1 MMKSGHPDPNPP
13 WSSATSCHMHQTIT
27 SASPAGNAANDL
39 TARVHPKSS
48 SFKGSLIIFSLLSL
62 FTFSCVAQKVDYDKK
77 LTELGIKLLEPSKP
91 VANYVKAVRVGNLL
105 FLSGHGPVLPDG
117 SMTKG
122 KVGVDLTLEQ
132 GYAAAKL
139 TAEGMLATIKAEL
152 GDLNRV
158 KRIVK
163 VNGWVNCPPEFGDHP
178 KVINGC
184 SDLMV
189 AVFGEKGKHAR
200 AAMGAGSLP
209 FNTSVEIEMVV
220 EVE

>member
-1 MMKSGHPDPNPP
+1 MTKFKQVHK
-13 WSSATSCHMHQTIT
+13 
-27 SASPAGNAANDL
+27 ASTLL
-39 TARVHPKSS
+39 T
-48 SFKGSLIIFSLLSL
+48 FSLLAL
-62 FTFSCVAQKVDYDKK
+62 ITISCAAQKVDYNKK
-77 LTELGIKLLEPSKP
+77 LAELGITLSPPSKP

-105 FLSGHGPVLPDG
+105 FLSGHGPDLPDG
-117 SMTKG
+117 TMTRG
-122 KVGVDLTLEQ
+122 KVGVELTLEQ

-139 TAEGMLATIKAEL
+139 TAQGMLATIQSEL

-158 KRIVK
+158 KRVVK
-163 VNGWVNCPPEFGDHP
+163 VNGWVNCPTDFTDHP

-200 AAMGAGSLP
+200 SAMGVGSLP
-209 FNTSVEIEMVV
+209 FNIPVEIEMVI

>member
-1 MMKSGHPDPNPP
+1 MLATTRLKAIP
-13 WSSATSCHMHQTIT
+13 SA
-27 SASPAGNAANDL
+27 
-39 TARVHPKSS
+39 AR
-48 SFKGSLIIFSLLSL
+48 FIYICTLCSL
-62 FTFSCVAQKVDYDKK
+62 FAFSCSAQKVDFDKK
-77 LTELGIKLLEPSKP
+77 LKDLGIQLSTPSKP
-91 VANYVKAVRVGNLL
+91 VANYVTAVRVGNLL
-105 FLSGHGPVLPDG
+105 FIAGHGPDHPDG
-117 SMTKG
+117 SRTIG
-122 KVGVDLTLEQ
+122 KVGTDLSIEQ

-139 TAEGMLATIKAEL
+139 TAVGILSTMKAEL

-163 VNGWVNCPPEFGDHP
+163 VNGWVNASPEFGDHP

-209 FNTSVEIEMVV
+209 FNQAVEIEMVV

>member
-1 MMKSGHPDPNPP
+1 MTPL
-13 WSSATSCHMHQTIT
+13 SSTTTTTPSFRLTFVAIACVLLLG
-27 SASPAGNAANDL
+27 SAC
-39 TARVHPKSS
+39 T
-48 SFKGSLIIFSLLSL
+48 
-62 FTFSCVAQKVDYDKK
+62 AQKIDYDKK
-77 LTELGIKLLEPSKP
+77 LQELGIKLNEPAKP

-105 FLSGHGPVLPDG
+105 FLAGHGPVQADG
-117 SMTKG
+117 NMTKG
-122 KVGVDLTLEQ
+122 KVGVDLTIEQ

-139 TAEGMLATIKAEL
+139 TGEGMISTLKAEL

-163 VNGWVNCPPEFGDHP
+163 VNGWVNCPADFGEHP

-189 AVFGEKGKHAR
+189 AVFGDKGKHAR

-209 FNTSVEIEMVV
+209 FNTSVEIEMIV
-220 EVE
+220 EIE

>member
-1 MMKSGHPDPNPP
+1 MGK
-13 WSSATSCHMHQTIT
+13 
-27 SASPAGNAANDL
+27 
-39 TARVHPKSS
+39 
-48 SFKGSLIIFSLLSL
+48 IICASLLVVLSVAC
-62 FTFSCVAQKVDYDKK
+62 TAQKVDYDKK
-77 LTELGIKLLEPSKP
+77 LKELGIVLSEPSKP
-91 VANYVKAVRVGNLL
+91 VANYVKAVKVGNLL
-105 FLSGHGPVLPDG
+105 FLAGHGPTHPDG
-117 SMTKG
+117 SMTTG

-139 TAEGMLATIKAEL
+139 TAEGMIATLKMEL
-152 GDLNRV
+152 GDLNKV

-163 VNGWVNCPPEFGDHP
+163 VNGWVNCPPDFGDHP

-189 AVFGEKGKHAR
+189 AVFGDRGRHAR

-209 FNTSVEIEMVV
+209 FNTSVEIEMIV

>member
-1 MMKSGHPDPNPP
+1 MRLD
-13 WSSATSCHMHQTIT
+13 ADIIT
-27 SASPAGNAANDL
+27 QYPGQIFDMNTYKCIQPHLAKQQRLMPA
-39 TARVHPKSS
+39 
-48 SFKGSLIIFSLLSL
+48 LLSVFL
-62 FTFSCVAQKVDYDKK
+62 LSMLLACSCAAQKVDYDKK
-77 LTELGIKLLEPSKP
+77 LKELGIQLSEPSKP

-105 FLSGHGPVLPDG
+105 FLSGHGPTHPDG

-122 KVGVDLTLEQ
+122 KVGTDLTIEQ

-139 TAEGMLATIKAEL
+139 TAEGMLATLKMEL

-163 VNGWVNCPPEFGDHP
+163 VNGWVNCPPDFGDHP

-189 AVFGEKGKHAR
+189 AVFGERGKHAR
-200 AAMGAGSLP
+200 AAMGVGSLP
-209 FNTSVEIEMVV
+209 FNTSVEIEMIV
-220 EVE
+220 EME

>member
-1 MMKSGHPDPNPP
+1 MNSISSIQTPDTIRRHA
-13 WSSATSCHMHQTIT
+13 SRGLALCVSALCLLLVLSC
-27 SASPAGNAANDL
+27 S
-39 TARVHPKSS
+39 
-48 SFKGSLIIFSLLSL
+48 
-62 FTFSCVAQKVDYDKK
+62 AQKVDYDKK
-77 LTELGIKLLEPSKP
+77 LKELGIQLPTPSKP
-91 VANYVKAVRVGNLL
+91 VANYVRAVRVGNLL
-105 FLSGHGPVLPDG
+105 FLAGHGPDHPDG
-117 SMTKG
+117 SRTIG
-122 KVGVDLTLEQ
+122 KVGLDLTIEQ

-139 TAEGMLATIKAEL
+139 TAVGLLATMKSEL

-163 VNGWVNCPPEFGDHP
+163 VNGWVNSPPEFGDHP

-189 AVFGEKGKHAR
+189 AVFGDKNGKHAR

-209 FNTSVEIEMVV
+209 FNQAVEIEMVV